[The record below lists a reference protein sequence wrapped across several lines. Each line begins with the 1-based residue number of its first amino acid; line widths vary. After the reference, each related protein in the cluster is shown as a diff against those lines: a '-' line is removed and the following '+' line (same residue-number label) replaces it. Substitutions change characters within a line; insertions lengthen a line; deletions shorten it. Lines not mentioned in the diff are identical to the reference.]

1 MGNDIG
7 VIILL
12 VLLIVSAFLLV
23 ARKLAKTS
31 GGKRMQK
38 EKHSDN
44 IVHILAPSVL
54 GLCICAVCLCGMSW
68 AWFTASTA
76 ASATTIR
83 SATLQIEEV
92 KLDNRELTSDGKGR
106 YTITQKLTGGRYALS
121 FKATKNSTAT
131 KGFCKISIK
140 IGDSAETSYDTGDI
154 ADKTAHT
161 VTINVNNI
169 SNETVPITINNISNE
184 DVTIT
189 VEPIWGSLPE
199 GIKQLNGPISIQGTG
214 DQTQS
219 NAAAA
224 APETAAAA
232 VSSDPVDS
240 TQSESAS
247 DASTRLPTTALNR
260 ENTENN

>member
-83 SATLQIEEV
+83 SATLQIEDV
-92 KLDNRELTSDGKGR
+92 KLDDKELTSDGKGR
-106 YTITQKLTGGRYALS
+106 YTITEQLTKKNYKLS
-121 FKATKNSTAT
+121 FKATENSTAT

-140 IGDSAETSYDTGDI
+140 IGNSAETSYDTVDI
-154 ADKTAHT
+154 ADKNAHT
-161 VTINVNNI
+161 VTITVNNN
-169 SNETVPITINNISNE
+169 SNEYI
-184 DVTIT
+184 TIT
-189 VEPIWGSLPE
+189 VEPIWGQNMKSPTNE
-199 GIKQLNGPISIQGTG
+199 IKVTG

-224 APETAAAA
+224 TPDTAAAA

-247 DASTRLPTTALNR
+247 DASTQLPNGK
-260 ENTENN
+260 NTENN

>member
-83 SATLQIEEV
+83 SATLQIEDV
-92 KLDNRELTSDGKGR
+92 KLGDKKLTSDGNGR
-106 YTITQKLTGGRYALS
+106 YTITEQLTENSYTLS
-121 FKATKNSTAT
+121 FKATDSSTAT

-140 IGDSAETSYDTGDI
+140 IGDSAETSYYTEDI
-154 ADKTAHT
+154 ADKNAHT
-161 VTINVNNI
+161 VTITVNNI
-169 SNETVPITINNISNE
+169 SKE

-199 GIKQLNGPISIQGTG
+199 DIDSNDSISIKGTS

-224 APETAAAA
+224 TPDTAAAA

-247 DASTRLPTTALNR
+247 DASTQLPNGK
-260 ENTENN
+260 NTENN

>member
-83 SATLQIEEV
+83 SATLRIEEV
-92 KLDNRELTSDGKGR
+92 KLEDKDLTSDGNGG
-106 YTITQKLTGGRYALS
+106 YTITEQLTEGSYTLS
-121 FKATKNSTAT
+121 FKATENSTAT

-154 ADKTAHT
+154 ADKNTHT
-161 VTINVNNI
+161 VTITVNNN
-169 SNETVPITINNISNE
+169 SNENI
-184 DVTIT
+184 TIT
-189 VEPIWGSLPE
+189 VEPIWGQNMKPTTDE
-199 GIKQLNGPISIQGTG
+199 IKVTG

>member
-83 SATLQIEEV
+83 SATLQIEDV
-92 KLDNRELTSDGKGR
+92 KLDNELLTNSENGS
-106 YTITQKLTGGRYALS
+106 YTIAKALTKGSYTLS
-121 FKATKNSTAT
+121 FKATDSSTAT

-140 IGDSAETSYDTGDI
+140 IGNSAETPYYTEDI

-161 VTINVNNI
+161 VTITVNNN
-169 SNETVPITINNISNE
+169 SNEYI
-184 DVTIT
+184 TIT
-189 VEPIWGSLPE
+189 VEPIWGQNMKSPTNE
-199 GIKQLNGPISIQGTG
+199 IKVTG

-219 NAAAA
+219 NAAAV

-247 DASTRLPTTALNR
+247 DASTQLPTTAPNG

>member
-92 KLDNRELTSDGKGR
+92 KLDNELLTNSENGS
-106 YTITQKLTGGRYALS
+106 YTITKALTKGSYTLS
-121 FKATKNSTAT
+121 FKATDSSTAT

-140 IGDSAETSYDTGDI
+140 IGNSAETPYYTEDI

-161 VTINVNNI
+161 VTITVNNI
-169 SNETVPITINNISNE
+169 SNEN
-184 DVTIT
+184 VTIT

-199 GIKQLNGPISIQGTG
+199 GIDPNGSISIQGTG

-219 NAAAA
+219 NAAAI

-247 DASTRLPTTALNR
+247 DASTQLPTTAPNG

>member
-83 SATLQIEEV
+83 SATLRIEDV
-92 KLDNRELTSDGKGR
+92 KLGDKELTSDGNGR
-106 YTITQKLTGGRYALS
+106 YTITQKLTENSYTLS
-121 FKATKNSTAT
+121 FKATDSSTAT

-154 ADKTAHT
+154 ADKKDHT
-161 VTINVNNI
+161 VTI
-169 SNETVPITINNISNE
+169 TVNNISNE

-199 GIKQLNGPISIQGTG
+199 GIKPNGSISIQGTG

-219 NAAAA
+219 NAAAV

-247 DASTRLPTTALNR
+247 DASTQLPTTAPNG

>member
-83 SATLQIEEV
+83 SATLRIEKV
-92 KLDNRELTSDGKGR
+92 KLDDRELTSDGNGR
-106 YTITQKLTGGRYALS
+106 YTITQKLTKASYTLS
-121 FKATKNSTAT
+121 FKATDSSTAT
-131 KGFCKISIK
+131 EGFCKISIK

-154 ADKTAHT
+154 ADKNTHT
-161 VTINVNNI
+161 VTITVNNN
-169 SNETVPITINNISNE
+169 SNENI
-184 DVTIT
+184 TIT
-189 VEPIWGSLPE
+189 VEPIWGQNMKPTTNE
-199 GIKQLNGPISIQGTG
+199 IKVTG

-247 DASTRLPTTALNR
+247 DASTRLPTTAPNG

>member
-92 KLDNRELTSDGKGR
+92 KLGDKKLTSDGNGR
-106 YTITQKLTGGRYALS
+106 YTITEQLTENSYTLS
-121 FKATKNSTAT
+121 FKATDSSTAT

-140 IGDSAETSYDTGDI
+140 IGNSAETPYYTEDI

-161 VTINVNNI
+161 VTI
-169 SNETVPITINNISNE
+169 TVNNISNE

-199 GIKQLNGPISIQGTG
+199 GIKPTGSISIQGTG

-219 NAAAA
+219 NAAAV

-240 TQSESAS
+240 TQLESAS
-247 DASTRLPTTALNR
+247 DASTQLPTTAPNGK
-260 ENTENN
+260 NTENN

>member
-83 SATLQIEEV
+83 SATLQIEDV
-92 KLDNRELTSDGKGR
+92 KLGDTELTSDGKGR
-106 YTITQKLTGGRYALS
+106 YTITQKLTGGSYALS

-140 IGDSAETSYDTGDI
+140 IGDSAETSYDTEDI
-154 ADKTAHT
+154 ADKIAHT
-161 VTINVNNI
+161 VTITVNNI
-169 SNETVPITINNISNE
+169 SKEG
-184 DVTIT
+184 VTIT
-189 VEPIWGSLPE
+189 VEPIWGQNMKSPTNE
-199 GIKQLNGPISIQGTG
+199 IKVTG

-219 NAAAA
+219 NAAAV

-247 DASTRLPTTALNR
+247 DASTQLPTTAPNG

>member
-92 KLDNRELTSDGKGR
+92 KLDDKELTSDGKGR
-106 YTITQKLTGGRYALS
+106 YTITKKLTGGSYALS

-140 IGDSAETSYDTGDI
+140 IGNSAETSYDTEDI
-154 ADKTAHT
+154 ADKNTH
-161 VTINVNNI
+161 
-169 SNETVPITINNISNE
+169 TVPITVNNNSNE
-184 DVTIT
+184 NITIT
-189 VEPIWGSLPE
+189 VEPIWGQNMKSPTNE
-199 GIKQLNGPISIQGTG
+199 IKVTG

-219 NAAAA
+219 NAAAV

-240 TQSESAS
+240 TQLESAS
-247 DASTRLPTTALNR
+247 DASTQLPTTALNR

>member
-83 SATLQIEEV
+83 SATLQIEDV
-92 KLDNRELTSDGKGR
+92 KLGDKDLTSDGNGR
-106 YTITQKLTGGRYALS
+106 YTITQKLTEGRYTLS
-121 FKATKNSTAT
+121 FKATDSSTAT

-140 IGDSAETSYDTGDI
+140 IGNSAETSYDTVDI
-154 ADKTAHT
+154 ADKNTHN
-161 VTINVNNI
+161 VTITVNNN
-169 SNETVPITINNISNE
+169 SNENI
-184 DVTIT
+184 TIT
-189 VEPIWGSLPE
+189 VEPIWGQNMKPTTDE
-199 GIKQLNGPISIQGTG
+199 IKVTG

>member
-83 SATLQIEEV
+83 SATLRIEKV
-92 KLDNRELTSDGKGR
+92 KLGDRELTSDGNGR
-106 YTITQKLTGGRYALS
+106 YTITQKLTEGSYTLS
-121 FKATKNSTAT
+121 FKATENSTAT

-154 ADKTAHT
+154 ADKNTHT
-161 VTINVNNI
+161 VTITVNNN
-169 SNETVPITINNISNE
+169 SNENI
-184 DVTIT
+184 TIT
-189 VEPIWGSLPE
+189 VEPIWGQNMKPTTDE
-199 GIKQLNGPISIQGTG
+199 IKVTG

>member
-83 SATLQIEEV
+83 SATLRIEEV
-92 KLDNRELTSDGKGR
+92 KLGGKKLTSDGNGR
-106 YTITQKLTGGRYALS
+106 YTITQKLTKGSYTLS
-121 FKATKNSTAT
+121 FKATDSSTAT

-140 IGDSAETSYDTGDI
+140 IGDSAETSYDTEDI
-154 ADKTAHT
+154 ADKIAHT
-161 VTINVNNI
+161 VTI
-169 SNETVPITINNISNE
+169 TVNNISNE

-199 GIKQLNGPISIQGTG
+199 DIDSNDSISIKGTG

>member
-83 SATLQIEEV
+83 SATLQIEDV
-92 KLDNRELTSDGKGR
+92 KLNNELLTNSENGS
-106 YTITQKLTGGRYALS
+106 YTITKALTKGSYTLS
-121 FKATKNSTAT
+121 FKATDSSTAT

-140 IGDSAETSYDTGDI
+140 IGDSAETSYYTEDI
-154 ADKTAHT
+154 ADKIAHT
-161 VTINVNNI
+161 VTI
-169 SNETVPITINNISNE
+169 TVNNISNE

-189 VEPIWGSLPE
+189 VEPIWGSLTE
-199 GIKQLNGPISIQGTG
+199 GIKPYGSISIQGTG

-224 APETAAAA
+224 TPDTAAAA

-247 DASTRLPTTALNR
+247 DASTQLPTTAPNG

>member
-92 KLDNRELTSDGKGR
+92 KLDGKELTSDGKGR
-106 YTITQKLTGGRYALS
+106 YTITEQLTENSYTLS
-121 FKATKNSTAT
+121 FKATDSSTAT

-140 IGDSAETSYDTGDI
+140 IGDSAETSYDTEDI
-154 ADKTAHT
+154 ADKNTHT
-161 VTINVNNI
+161 VTITVNNNF
-169 SNETVPITINNISNE
+169 NENI
-184 DVTIT
+184 TIT
-189 VEPIWGSLPE
+189 VEPIWGQNMKSTTNE
-199 GIKQLNGPISIQGTG
+199 IKVTG

-224 APETAAAA
+224 TPDTAAAA

-247 DASTRLPTTALNR
+247 DASTQLPTTALNR

>member
-83 SATLQIEEV
+83 SATLQIEDV
-92 KLDNRELTSDGKGR
+92 KLDNELLTNSENGS
-106 YTITQKLTGGRYALS
+106 YTITKALTKGSYTLS

-140 IGDSAETSYDTGDI
+140 IGDSVETSYYTEDI
-154 ADKTAHT
+154 ADKKAHT
-161 VTINVNNI
+161 VTITVNNI
-169 SNETVPITINNISNE
+169 SKE

-189 VEPIWGSLPE
+189 VEPIWGQNMKSPTNE
-199 GIKQLNGPISIQGTG
+199 IKVTG

-219 NAAAA
+219 NAAAV
-224 APETAAAA
+224 APDNAAAA

-240 TQSESAS
+240 TQLESAS
-247 DASTRLPTTALNR
+247 DASTQLPTTALNR

>member
-12 VLLIVSAFLLV
+12 ALLIVSAFLLV

-83 SATLQIEEV
+83 SATLRIEEV
-92 KLDNRELTSDGKGR
+92 KLGDKKLTSDGNGR
-106 YTITQKLTGGRYALS
+106 YTITEQLTEGSYTLS
-121 FKATKNSTAT
+121 FKATENSTAT

-140 IGDSAETSYDTGDI
+140 IGNSAETSYDTGDI
-154 ADKTAHT
+154 ADKNPHTA
-161 VTINVNNI
+161 TITVNNN
-169 SNETVPITINNISNE
+169 SNENI
-184 DVTIT
+184 TIT
-189 VEPIWGSLPE
+189 VEPIWGQNMKPTTDE
-199 GIKQLNGPISIQGTG
+199 IKVTG

>member
-83 SATLQIEEV
+83 SATLQIENV
-92 KLDNRELTSDGKGR
+92 KLDNDELLTNSENGS
-106 YTITQKLTGGRYALS
+106 YTITKALTKGSHTLS
-121 FKATKNSTAT
+121 FKATDSSTAT
-131 KGFCKISIK
+131 KGFCKISVK
-140 IGDSAETSYDTGDI
+140 IGNSAETSYDTEDI
-154 ADKTAHT
+154 ADKNDHA
-161 VTINVNNI
+161 VTITVNNI
-169 SNETVPITINNISNE
+169 SNEN
-184 DVTIT
+184 VTIT

-199 GIKQLNGPISIQGTG
+199 GIKPNGSISIQGTG

-224 APETAAAA
+224 TPDTAAAA

-240 TQSESAS
+240 TRLESAS
-247 DASTRLPTTALNR
+247 DASTQLPNGK
-260 ENTENN
+260 NTENN

>member
-83 SATLQIEEV
+83 SATLQIEDV
-92 KLDNRELTSDGKGR
+92 KLGDKELRSDGNGR
-106 YTITQKLTGGRYALS
+106 YTSTEQLTESSYTLS
-121 FKATKNSTAT
+121 FKATDSSTAT
-131 KGFCKISIK
+131 KGFCKISVK
-140 IGDSAETSYDTGDI
+140 IGNSAETSYYTKDI

-161 VTINVNNI
+161 VTITVNNI
-169 SNETVPITINNISNE
+169 SNEN
-184 DVTIT
+184 VTIT

-199 GIKQLNGPISIQGTG
+199 GIDPNGSISIQGTG

-224 APETAAAA
+224 TPDTAAAA

-247 DASTRLPTTALNR
+247 DVSTQLPNG

>member
-76 ASATTIR
+76 APATTIR
-83 SATLQIEEV
+83 SATLRIEEV
-92 KLDNRELTSDGKGR
+92 KLGDKKLTSDGNGR
-106 YTITQKLTGGRYALS
+106 YTITQKLTKGSYTLS
-121 FKATKNSTAT
+121 FKATENSTAT

-154 ADKTAHT
+154 ADKNTHT
-161 VTINVNNI
+161 VTITVNNN
-169 SNETVPITINNISNE
+169 SNENITIP
-184 DVTIT
+184 
-189 VEPIWGSLPE
+189 VEPIWGQNMKPTTDE
-199 GIKQLNGPISIQGTG
+199 IKVTG

-219 NAAAA
+219 NAVAA

>member
-83 SATLQIEEV
+83 SATLQIEDV
-92 KLDNRELTSDGKGR
+92 KLGDNKKLTSDGNGR
-106 YTITQKLTGGRYALS
+106 YTITEQLTENSYTLR
-121 FKATKNSTAT
+121 FKATDSSTAT

-140 IGDSAETSYDTGDI
+140 IGDSAETSYDTEDI
-154 ADKTAHT
+154 ADKNTHT
-161 VTINVNNI
+161 VTITVNNNF
-169 SNETVPITINNISNE
+169 NENI
-184 DVTIT
+184 TIT
-189 VEPIWGSLPE
+189 VEPIWGQNMKSTTNE
-199 GIKQLNGPISIQGTG
+199 IKVTG

-224 APETAAAA
+224 TPDTAAAA

-247 DASTRLPTTALNR
+247 DASTQLPNGK
-260 ENTENN
+260 NTENN

>member
-92 KLDNRELTSDGKGR
+92 KLDEKELTSDGKGR
-106 YTITQKLTGGRYALS
+106 YTITQKLTGGSYALS
-121 FKATKNSTAT
+121 FKATDSSTAT

-140 IGDSAETSYDTGDI
+140 IGNSAETSYDTEDI
-154 ADKTAHT
+154 ADKNAHT
-161 VTINVNNI
+161 VTITVNNN
-169 SNETVPITINNISNE
+169 SNENI
-184 DVTIT
+184 TIT
-189 VEPIWGSLPE
+189 VEPIWGQNMKSPTNE
-199 GIKQLNGPISIQGTG
+199 IKVTG

-219 NAAAA
+219 NAAAV

-247 DASTRLPTTALNR
+247 DASTQLPTTAPNG

>member
-83 SATLQIEEV
+83 SATLQIEDV
-92 KLDNRELTSDGKGR
+92 KLGDTELTSDGKGR
-106 YTITQKLTGGRYALS
+106 YTITQKLTGGSYALS
-121 FKATKNSTAT
+121 FKATENSTAT

-140 IGDSAETSYDTGDI
+140 IGDSAEKSYYTEDI
-154 ADKTAHT
+154 ADKIAHT
-161 VTINVNNI
+161 VTITVNNI
-169 SNETVPITINNISNE
+169 SNEN
-184 DVTIT
+184 VTIT

-199 GIKQLNGPISIQGTG
+199 GIDPDGSISIQGTG

-219 NAAAA
+219 NAAAV

-247 DASTRLPTTALNR
+247 DASTQLPTTAPNG

>member
-83 SATLQIEEV
+83 SATLRIEEV
-92 KLDNRELTSDGKGR
+92 KLGDKKLTSDGNGR
-106 YTITQKLTGGRYALS
+106 YTITQKLTEGSYTLS

-154 ADKTAHT
+154 ADKNTHT
-161 VTINVNNI
+161 VTITVNNN
-169 SNETVPITINNISNE
+169 SNENI
-184 DVTIT
+184 TIT
-189 VEPIWGSLPE
+189 VEPIWGQNMKPTTNE
-199 GIKQLNGPISIQGTG
+199 IKVTG

>member
-83 SATLQIEEV
+83 SATLRIEEV
-92 KLDNRELTSDGKGR
+92 KLGDKKLTSDGNGR
-106 YTITQKLTGGRYALS
+106 YTITQKLTEGSYTLS
-121 FKATKNSTAT
+121 FKATENSTAT

-154 ADKTAHT
+154 ADKNTHT
-161 VTINVNNI
+161 VTITVNNN
-169 SNETVPITINNISNE
+169 SNENI
-184 DVTIT
+184 TIT
-189 VEPIWGSLPE
+189 VEPIWGQNMKPTTDE
-199 GIKQLNGPISIQGTG
+199 IKVTG

-247 DASTRLPTTALNR
+247 DASTRLPTTAPNG

>member
-83 SATLQIEEV
+83 SATLQIEDV
-92 KLDNRELTSDGKGR
+92 KLGDKKLTSDGNGR
-106 YTITQKLTGGRYALS
+106 YTITKQLTENSYTLS
-121 FKATKNSTAT
+121 FKATDSSTAT

-140 IGDSAETSYDTGDI
+140 IGDSAETSYDTEDI
-154 ADKTAHT
+154 ADKKDH
-161 VTINVNNI
+161 
-169 SNETVPITINNISNE
+169 TVPITVNNISNE

-199 GIKQLNGPISIQGTG
+199 GIKLLNGSISIQGTG

-224 APETAAAA
+224 TPDTAAAA

-247 DASTRLPTTALNR
+247 DASTQLPTTAPNG

>member
-83 SATLQIEEV
+83 SATLQIEDV
-92 KLDNRELTSDGKGR
+92 KLGDKKLTSDGNGR
-106 YTITQKLTGGRYALS
+106 YTITKQLTENSYTLS
-121 FKATKNSTAT
+121 FKATDSSTAT

-140 IGDSAETSYDTGDI
+140 IGDSAETSYDTEDI
-154 ADKTAHT
+154 ADKKDHT
-161 VTINVNNI
+161 VTI
-169 SNETVPITINNISNE
+169 TVNNISNE

-199 GIKQLNGPISIQGTG
+199 GIKLLNGSISIQGTG

-224 APETAAAA
+224 TPDTAAAA

-247 DASTRLPTTALNR
+247 DASTQLPTTAPNG

>member
-83 SATLQIEEV
+83 SATLQIEDV
-92 KLDNRELTSDGKGR
+92 KLGEKKLTSDGNGR
-106 YTITQKLTGGRYALS
+106 YTITEQLTENSNTLR
-121 FKATKNSTAT
+121 FKATDSSTAT

-140 IGDSAETSYDTGDI
+140 IGDSAETSYYTEDI
-154 ADKTAHT
+154 ADKKAHT
-161 VTINVNNI
+161 VTI
-169 SNETVPITINNISNE
+169 TVNNISNE

-199 GIKQLNGPISIQGTG
+199 GIKPYGSISIQGTG

-219 NAAAA
+219 NAAAV

-240 TQSESAS
+240 TQLESAS
-247 DASTRLPTTALNR
+247 DASTQLPTTAPNG

>member
-83 SATLQIEEV
+83 SATLQIEDV
-92 KLDNRELTSDGKGR
+92 KLGEKKLTSDGNGR
-106 YTITQKLTGGRYALS
+106 YTITQKLTENSYTLS
-121 FKATKNSTAT
+121 FKATDSSTAT

-140 IGDSAETSYDTGDI
+140 IGNSAETPYYTEDI

-161 VTINVNNI
+161 VTI
-169 SNETVPITINNISNE
+169 TVNNISNE

-199 GIKQLNGPISIQGTG
+199 GIKPYGSISIQGTG

-224 APETAAAA
+224 TPDTAAAA

-247 DASTRLPTTALNR
+247 DASTQLPTTAPNG

>member
-83 SATLQIEEV
+83 SATLRIEEV
-92 KLDNRELTSDGKGR
+92 KLDDKDLTSDGNGR
-106 YTITQKLTGGRYALS
+106 YTITQKLTKGSYTLS
-121 FKATKNSTAT
+121 FKATENSTAT

-140 IGDSAETSYDTGDI
+140 IGNSAETSYDTVDI
-154 ADKTAHT
+154 AGKNTHT
-161 VTINVNNI
+161 VTINV
-169 SNETVPITINNISNE
+169 NNISNE

-189 VEPIWGSLPE
+189 VEPIWRSLPE
-199 GIKQLNGPISIQGTG
+199 GIKLLNGSISIQGTG

>member
-92 KLDNRELTSDGKGR
+92 KLDNDELLTNSENGS
-106 YTITQKLTGGRYALS
+106 YTITKALTKGSYTLS
-121 FKATKNSTAT
+121 FKATDSSTAT

-140 IGDSAETSYDTGDI
+140 IGDSAETSYDTEDI
-154 ADKTAHT
+154 ADKKAHT
-161 VTINVNNI
+161 VTITVNNNF
-169 SNETVPITINNISNE
+169 NENI
-184 DVTIT
+184 TIT
-189 VEPIWGSLPE
+189 VEPIWGQNMKSTTNE
-199 GIKQLNGPISIQGTG
+199 IKVTG

-219 NAAAA
+219 NAAAV

-232 VSSDPVDS
+232 VSSDLVDS
-240 TQSESAS
+240 TQLESAS
-247 DASTRLPTTALNR
+247 DASTQLPTTAPNG

>member
-83 SATLQIEEV
+83 SATLQIEKV
-92 KLDNRELTSDGKGR
+92 KLDDRELTSDGNGGYTITEQLTEGR
-106 YTITQKLTGGRYALS
+106 YTLS
-121 FKATKNSTAT
+121 FKATENSTAT
-131 KGFCKISIK
+131 EGFCKISIK
-140 IGDSAETSYDTGDI
+140 IGNSAETSYDTVDI
-154 ADKTAHT
+154 ADKNAHI
-161 VTINVNNI
+161 VPINV
-169 SNETVPITINNISNE
+169 NNISNE

-189 VEPIWGSLPE
+189 VEPI
-199 GIKQLNGPISIQGTG
+199 
-214 DQTQS
+214 
-219 NAAAA
+219 
-224 APETAAAA
+224 
-232 VSSDPVDS
+232 
-240 TQSESAS
+240 
-247 DASTRLPTTALNR
+247 
-260 ENTENN
+260 

>member
-83 SATLQIEEV
+83 SATLQIEDV
-92 KLDNRELTSDGKGR
+92 KLGDTELTSDGKGR
-106 YTITQKLTGGRYALS
+106 YTITQKLTGGSYALS
-121 FKATKNSTAT
+121 FKATENSTAT

-140 IGDSAETSYDTGDI
+140 IGNSAETPYYTENI

-161 VTINVNNI
+161 VTITVNNI
-169 SNETVPITINNISNE
+169 SNEN
-184 DVTIT
+184 VTIT

-199 GIKQLNGPISIQGTG
+199 GIDPDGSISIQGTG

-224 APETAAAA
+224 TPDTAAAA

-247 DASTRLPTTALNR
+247 DASTQLPNGK
-260 ENTENN
+260 NTENN

>member
-83 SATLQIEEV
+83 SATLQIEDV
-92 KLDNRELTSDGKGR
+92 KLDNELLTNSENGS
-106 YTITQKLTGGRYALS
+106 YTITKALTKGSYTLS
-121 FKATKNSTAT
+121 FKATDSSTAT

-140 IGDSAETSYDTGDI
+140 IGNSAETPYYTEDI
-154 ADKTAHT
+154 ADKKDPT
-161 VTINVNNI
+161 VTITVNNI
-169 SNETVPITINNISNE
+169 SNEN
-184 DVTIT
+184 VTIT

-199 GIKQLNGPISIQGTG
+199 GIDPNGSISIQGTG

-224 APETAAAA
+224 TPDTAAAA

-247 DASTRLPTTALNR
+247 DASTQLPTTAPNG

>member
-83 SATLQIEEV
+83 SATLRIEEV
-92 KLDNRELTSDGKGR
+92 KLDNELLTNSENGS
-106 YTITQKLTGGRYALS
+106 YTITKALTKDSYTLS
-121 FKATKNSTAT
+121 FKATDSSTAT

-154 ADKTAHT
+154 ADKNTHT
-161 VTINVNNI
+161 VTITVNNN
-169 SNETVPITINNISNE
+169 SNENI
-184 DVTIT
+184 TIT
-189 VEPIWGSLPE
+189 VEPIWGQNMKPTTNE
-199 GIKQLNGPISIQGTG
+199 IKVTG

-247 DASTRLPTTALNR
+247 DVSTQLPTTAPNG

>member
-83 SATLQIEEV
+83 SATLQIEDV
-92 KLDNRELTSDGKGR
+92 KLDDKELTSDGKGR
-106 YTITQKLTGGRYALS
+106 YTITQKLTGGSYALS
-121 FKATKNSTAT
+121 FKATDSSTAT

-140 IGDSAETSYDTGDI
+140 IGDSAETSYYTEDI
-154 ADKTAHT
+154 ADKIAHT
-161 VTINVNNI
+161 VTI
-169 SNETVPITINNISNE
+169 TVNNISNE

-199 GIKQLNGPISIQGTG
+199 GIEPNGSISIQGTG

-224 APETAAAA
+224 TPDTAAAA

-240 TQSESAS
+240 TQLESAS
-247 DASTRLPTTALNR
+247 DASTQLPNG

>member
-83 SATLQIEEV
+83 SATLRIEEV
-92 KLDNRELTSDGKGR
+92 KLEDKDLTSDGNGG
-106 YTITQKLTGGRYALS
+106 YTITEQLTEGSYTLS
-121 FKATKNSTAT
+121 FKATENSTAT

-154 ADKTAHT
+154 ADKNTHT
-161 VTINVNNI
+161 VTITVNNN
-169 SNETVPITINNISNE
+169 SNENI
-184 DVTIT
+184 TIT
-189 VEPIWGSLPE
+189 VEPIWGQNMKPTTNE
-199 GIKQLNGPISIQGTG
+199 IKVTG

-219 NAAAA
+219 NAAAV

>member
-83 SATLQIEEV
+83 SATLRIEEV
-92 KLDNRELTSDGKGR
+92 KLDNELLTNSENGS
-106 YTITQKLTGGRYALS
+106 YTITKALTKDSYTLS
-121 FKATKNSTAT
+121 FKATDSSTAT

-140 IGDSAETSYDTGDI
+140 IGNSAETPYYTEDI

-161 VTINVNNI
+161 VTITVNNI
-169 SNETVPITINNISNE
+169 SNEN
-184 DVTIT
+184 VTIT

-199 GIKQLNGPISIQGTG
+199 GIDPNGSISIQGTG

-224 APETAAAA
+224 TPDTAAAA

-247 DASTRLPTTALNR
+247 DVSTQLPTTAPNR

>member
-83 SATLQIEEV
+83 SATLRIEEV
-92 KLDNRELTSDGKGR
+92 KLGDKKLTSDGNGR
-106 YTITQKLTGGRYALS
+106 YTITQKLTKGSYTLS
-121 FKATKNSTAT
+121 FKATENSTAT

-154 ADKTAHT
+154 ADKNTHT
-161 VTINVNNI
+161 VTITVNNN
-169 SNETVPITINNISNE
+169 SNENI
-184 DVTIT
+184 TIT
-189 VEPIWGSLPE
+189 VEPIWGQNMKPTTNE
-199 GIKQLNGPISIQGTG
+199 IKVTG

-224 APETAAAA
+224 TPDTAAAA